1 MAEKIGRSWVTV
13 SADNGTDQSGLPRGT
28 GLLAACAG
36 RAIGLTAPTSTLS
49 VGPLAASSDRMSMR
63 DDVAATVSAMPKT
76 AHSTANPV
84 GLSHPDIKN
93 PLRQPAAPARRRGM
107 RAKLVPIRLV
117 INPHRFW
124 RPRTGTSIFVLHM
137 LQCVDMLPS
146 GHGRCDCRRNR
157 RDP

>member
-13 SADNGTDQSGLPRGT
+13 SADSGTDQSGLPRGT

-84 GLSHPDIKN
+84 GLSHPD
-93 PLRQPAAPARRRGM
+93 
-107 RAKLVPIRLV
+107 
-117 INPHRFW
+117 RFW

-146 GHGRCDCRRNR
+146 GHGR
-157 RDP
+157 